1 MVMRCSSLKCI
12 LAVFGSWLIGIQF
25 SAAVQAAEKDYYRL
39 LSVATSKA
47 PTESR
52 SKNWKPSPEG
62 LPLEI
67 SGMTFLDDKRLAV
80 AIRKGEIWI

>member
-1 MVMRCSSLKCI
+1 MVMRSLN
-12 LAVFGSWLIGIQF
+12 LTHFVSVLGFWLIGIQPLV
-25 SAAVQAAEKDYYRL
+25 SVVAADDDYYRL

-67 SGMTFLDDKRLAV
+67 SGMTFF
-80 AIRKGEIWI
+80 G

>member
-1 MVMRCSSLKCI
+1 MRRLNLKHF
-12 LAVFGSWLIGIQF
+12 VFVLGVWLIGIQPIVRVE
-25 SAAVQAAEKDYYRL
+25 AADDDYYRL

-67 SGMTFLDDKRLAV
+67 SGMTFLDDQRLAV
-80 AIRKGEIWI
+80 